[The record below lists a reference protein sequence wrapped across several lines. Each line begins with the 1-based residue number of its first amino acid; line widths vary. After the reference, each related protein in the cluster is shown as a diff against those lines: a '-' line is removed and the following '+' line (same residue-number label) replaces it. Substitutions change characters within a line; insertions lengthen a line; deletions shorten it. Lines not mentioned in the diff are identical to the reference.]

1 MMANWAVRLAHARMF
16 RKPTGAVVL
25 LSALLLGLLGPV
37 AAEAR
42 KFYDDDPLLKEPPPM
57 PLEDARFRKLNDY
70 YDLFSNMFGG
80 IGEQHGEEDSKTQA
94 GGKQGLIP
102 AAGVNTL
109 GEVLDSA
116 WFTNRIAACPMSIDE
131 IRRGPGDGNAPS
143 TEGQWTIVGAKTQ
156 GVTPGFRI
164 RDSRGHN
171 YLLKFDPRRYPEMA
185 TGADIIGSHLFHAL
199 GYNVPENYLVVFDED
214 TLVLGDDVKVTDETG
229 EKQPM
234 SRRDVTAAL
243 ARVPRREDGQIRGLA
258 SFFLPGKILGEFRY
272 YGTRMDDFND
282 IVLHEHRRDLR
293 GLFVFCAWLNHND
306 SRAINTLDSLVEE
319 DDRKFIRHYL
329 IDFGAILGSASVVS
343 NTARD
348 GNAYFWEMKPALAQ
362 ILTLGIFVPR
372 WARAKYVKHPALG
385 TIEYPSFEPEQ
396 WKPNY
401 PNPTFQNRLPD
412 DEFWAAKKVMAFTDE
427 QLRAVVKL
435 SQYSDTRAEKWITD
449 YLIKRRDRIGEVYF
463 AKVLPLD
470 DFRVEGGE
478 LKFEDLGVKHGLM
491 GSRSLQAVWSR
502 FDNESEAH
510 TAIAGASGFRLPAAV
525 TGGSHGEYFAAK
537 VHGGDENKTVTVY
550 LRKQGQDLA
559 VVGVDRTW

>member
-1 MMANWAVRLAHARMF
+1 MRPNLAVRYASR
-16 RKPTGAVVL
+16 RRVGKPASVMLLLSVL
-25 LSALLLGLLGPV
+25 LAALILPSA
-37 AAEAR
+37 AQAR
-42 KFYDDDPLLKEPPPM
+42 KFYDDDPLIKEPPPM

-70 YDLFSNMFGG
+70 FDLFSNMFGDV
-80 IGEQHGEEDSKTQA
+80 GEEQGEEENKTQA
-94 GGKQGLIP
+94 GGIQGLIP
-102 AAGVNTL
+102 AGGVNTL

-116 WFTNRIAACPMSIDE
+116 WFTNRIASHPMSVADVRKGAGE
-131 IRRGPGDGNAPS
+131 GNGPSMDGP
-143 TEGQWTIVGAKTQ
+143 WTIVGAKTQ

-171 YLLKFDPRRYPEMA
+171 YLLKFDPLKYPEMA

-214 TLVLGDDVKVTDETG
+214 KLVLGNDVKVTDATG
-229 EKQPM
+229 EKRPM
-234 SRRDVTAAL
+234 SERDVTAAL
-243 ARVPRREDGQIRGLA
+243 ARVPHREDGRIRGLA
-258 SFFLPGKILGEFRY
+258 SLFLPGKILGEFRY
-272 YGTRMDDFND
+272 YGTRTDDFND

-306 SRAINTLDSLVEE
+306 SRAINTLESLVEE
-319 DDRKFIRHYL
+319 DGRKFIRHYL

-362 ILTLGIFVPR
+362 IFTLGIFVPR

-385 TIEYPSFEPEQ
+385 TIEHPSFEPEQ

-401 PNPTFQNRLPD
+401 PNPAFQNRLPD

-427 QLRAVVKL
+427 QLQAVVKL
-435 SQYSDTRAEKWITD
+435 SQYSDARAEKWITD

-463 AKVLPLD
+463 EKVLPLD

-478 LKFEDLGVKHGLM
+478 LKFEDLGVKHGLV
-491 GSRSLQAVWSR
+491 GSRSLQAEWSH

-510 TAIAGASGFRLPAAV
+510 TAIAGTSGFRLPTAV
-525 TGGSHGEYFAAK
+525 TDGSNGEYFAAK
-537 VHGGDENKTVTVY
+537 IKGADESKMVTAY
-550 LRKQGQDLA
+550 LRKKTQGVQ
-559 VVGVDRTW
+559 VVGVERNR

>member
-1 MMANWAVRLAHARMF
+1 MRLD
-16 RKPTGAVVL
+16 VS
-25 LSALLLGLLGPV
+25 LSAIAMGTPRRAMGGVALIGVFLGLLLPTV
-37 AAEAR
+37 ADAR

-57 PLEDARFRKLNDY
+57 SLEDARFRKLNDY
-70 YDLFSNMFGG
+70 FDLFSNMFGDV
-80 IGEQHGEEDSKTQA
+80 GEEQGEEENKTQA
-94 GGKQGLIP
+94 GGRQGLIP
-102 AAGVNTL
+102 AGGVNTL

-116 WFTNRIAACPMSIDE
+116 WFTNRIAAHPMSVADVRKGAGE
-131 IRRGPGDGNAPS
+131 GNGPS
-143 TEGQWTIVGAKTQ
+143 MEGPWTIVGAKTQ

-171 YLLKFDPRRYPEMA
+171 YLLKFDPLKYPEMA

-214 TLVLGDDVKVTDETG
+214 KLVLGDDVKVTDAQG
-229 EKQPM
+229 EKRPM

-243 ARVPRREDGQIRGLA
+243 ARVPHREDGRIRGLA
-258 SFFLPGKILGEFRY
+258 SLFLPGKILGEFRY
-272 YGTRMDDFND
+272 YGTRTDDFND
-282 IVLHEHRRDLR
+282 VVLHEHRRDLR

-306 SRAINTLDSLVEE
+306 SRAINTLESLVEE
-319 DDRKFIRHYL
+319 DGRKFIRHYL

-362 ILTLGIFVPR
+362 IFTLGIFVPR

-385 TIEYPSFEPEQ
+385 TIEYPSFEPEE

-401 PNPTFQNRLPD
+401 PNPAFENRLPD

-427 QLRAVVKL
+427 QLQAVVKL
-435 SQYSDTRAEKWITD
+435 SEYTDPRAEKWISD
-449 YLIKRRDRIGEVYF
+449 YLITRRDRIGKVYF

-478 LKFEDLGVKHGLM
+478 LKFEDLGVKYGVVD
-491 GSRSLQAVWSR
+491 SRSLRAEWSR
-502 FDNESEAH
+502 FDNESEVH
-510 TAIAGASGFRLPAAV
+510 TEIAGASGFRLPEPV
-525 TGGSHGEYFAAK
+525 TSGPNGAYFAVK
-537 VHGGDENKTVTVY
+537 IRGGEETKTVTVY
-550 LRKQGQDLA
+550 LRKQSNGYQ